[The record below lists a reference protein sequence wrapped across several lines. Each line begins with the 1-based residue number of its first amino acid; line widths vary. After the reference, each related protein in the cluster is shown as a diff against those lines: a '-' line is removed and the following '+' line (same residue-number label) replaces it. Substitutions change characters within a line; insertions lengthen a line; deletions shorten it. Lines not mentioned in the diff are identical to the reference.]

1 MVVADEKPKVG
12 ADVLEDTRATTQRPA
27 VFRVVLHNDDY
38 TTMEFVLEV
47 LESIFHKSPA
57 EAHRVMMQVHTR
69 GHGVCGAYPFEV
81 AETKASQVHD
91 AAREEGFPL
100 RASVEEE

>member
-1 MVVADEKPKVG
+1 VADEKPKTG
-12 ADVLEDTRATTQRPA
+12 GDVLEETRATTQRPA

-57 EAHRVMMQVHTR
+57 EAHRIMMQVHTR

-81 AETKASQVHD
+81 AETKASLVHD